1 MDCPPFPGHL
11 PQEGDEGRPGGVRK
25 CPLPSPPE
33 FRRRAVSWPAAGSSR
48 SQRIWIAESCLRMR
62 QRQHFCRLSVA
73 VAMYALLREVASV
86 RARSPAAKY
95 RLAAVGD
102 NGQSLPNRTWP
113 GRAKASREGS
123 AAHAAVAGP
132 DAGSSCCDGGR
143 GERGLDLITNRRVV
157 RRRRRSGHPW
167 RTPGRLRPA
176 RPAYVSPVAQ
186 LCCLASSSAS
196 ARAITASAMAYSA
209 WSRTS
214 RAKSIA

>member
-11 PQEGDEGRPGGVRK
+11 PHEGDDGRPRGVRK
-25 CPLPSPPE
+25 CPLPSPLSS
-33 FRRRAVSWPAAGSSR
+33 AVGRWSWPAAGSSR
-48 SQRIWIAESCLRMR
+48 SQRIWDRRVLPA
-62 QRQHFCRLSVA
+62 HAPTPATLSVA
-73 VAMYALLREVASV
+73 AAMYALLREVASV

-95 RLAAVGD
+95 WLAAVDD

-123 AAHAAVAGP
+123 AAHAAVAGSP
-132 DAGSSCCDGGR
+132 TPGRRVDSGR
-143 GERGLDLITNRRVV
+143 GERDLDRITDRRVV

-167 RTPGRLRPA
+167 RPA

-186 LCCLASSSAS
+186 PCCLASSSAS
-196 ARAITASAMAYSA
+196 ARAIAASAMAYSA